1 MEDEEMEEWDNKTHF
16 GGNQRATILHLSAT
30 VLGWSQANLDP
41 KLETI
46 VDFEEV
52 SQSPIDQLTS

>member
-1 MEDEEMEEWDNKTHF
+1 MEEQDNKTHL
-16 GGNQRATILHLSAT
+16 GENQRATILHLSAT

-41 KLETI
+41 KLESI